1 MCVIRTRHGPGRLLS
16 TYLRSHLRGIL
27 IHSRAHPIGRR
38 VGTQFSITDWNGKR
52 FLVDCLQYSN
62 LEFYC
67 DRLSAIPPHCP
78 VDYGLSAQFPPP
90 HPNLSFFR
98 FPLAQQFPPAGK
110 TFFTQRSP
118 RISCREDISSQEVH
132 SRHKVTVWAR
142 LSLPAGRASML
153 VLEGDSHIDQALKYI
168 SGRGMHRSKIL
179 NPRR

>member
-27 IHSRAHPIGRR
+27 IHSRARPIGRR

-98 FPLAQQFPPAGK
+98 FPLAQQFPPTGK
-110 TFFTQRSP
+110 TFFYPTKPSHLLPGGHFLPRSSFKTQSH
-118 RISCREDISSQEVH
+118 CLGQAVL
-132 SRHKVTVWAR
+132 AR
-142 LSLPAGRASML
+142 RKSINFGA
-153 VLEGDSHIDQALKYI
+153 
-168 SGRGMHRSKIL
+168 
-179 NPRR
+179 